1 MQESWCE
8 LKKKKDFARR
18 SFPQNSPSSVWLD
31 VMFAALSAVSRLS
44 DSATEEGGGN
54 SSSQLH
60 KRRPFS
66 GGRPSPVVTAAALQ
80 IHGALNVELSAQ
92 SATFSRVFLQLG
104 WVFFFAPSLVFC
116 QSHAKQ
122 RPSQASLCLGAN
134 EPALRYCCSD
144 ADNGGGC
151 QCCPSASEAQTGPSA
166 RIQSLK
172 NFVHPLDDYVNCVIL
187 VSI

>member
-31 VMFAALSAVSRLS
+31 MMFAALSAVSRLS
-44 DSATEEGGGN
+44 DSATEQGGLGGVN

-60 KRRPFS
+60 KRCPFS
-66 GGRPSPVVTAAALQ
+66 GGRPSPVVAAAALQ

-104 WVFFFAPSLVFC
+104 WVFFLPPPLFSANRTPNNGPHRLHYASALMN
-116 QSHAKQ
+116 Q
-122 RPSQASLCLGAN
+122 R
-134 EPALRYCCSD
+134 
-144 ADNGGGC
+144 
-151 QCCPSASEAQTGPSA
+151 
-166 RIQSLK
+166 
-172 NFVHPLDDYVNCVIL
+172 CVIVVPTRTTAVAVNVVQVPVRRKL
-187 VSI
+187 DRQQESSHLKTLFTPWMIM